1 MTVLDEAGAPEL
13 TDLRELT
20 LDELAS
26 TDEAARI
33 VARLTRVNELN
44 GAGSPAVRVAAFN
57 AYI

>member
-13 TDLRELT
+13 NDLRELT

-33 VARLTRVNELN
+33 VARLTRVNEQD
-44 GAGSPAVRVAAFN
+44 GDGSRAVRVAAFN